1 MNKPNDQYKM
11 KVNKNI
17 LFQQNIRFFI
27 FYFLKKM
34 LFGKN
39 IWLVGEKF
47 VMNVLQ
53 HFLIIIICVN
63 NVDIWF
69 VLNVQINFHN

>member
-1 MNKPNDQYKM
+1 M
-11 KVNKNI
+11 KVIEKKKRKRFYFNKYF
-17 LFQQNIRFFI
+17 L
-27 FYFLKKM
+27 FLKKM

-39 IWLVGEKF
+39 IWLVGEKY

-63 NVDIWF
+63 NVVIWLA
-69 VLNVQINFHN
+69 LNVQINSHN